1 MLIDTNV
8 LIWYGR
14 RQKQLNERVSRLM
27 RQQGNAYSYVSVWEM
42 AIKSGLGKLKLRAA
56 DNRPSTV
63 KQFML
68 RMVRELQLSALP
80 LEFDDLAEVET
91 LPLHHRDPFDR
102 LLIVQARRHNLAIV
116 SADSIFEQYGVK
128 VVW

>member
-1 MLIDTNV
+1 M
-8 LIWYGR
+8 
-14 RQKQLNERVSRLM
+14 S
-27 RQQGNAYSYVSVWEM
+27 
-42 AIKSGLGKLKLRAA
+42 IKSGLGKLKLSTA
-56 DNRPSTV
+56 DDQPSTV

-80 LEFDDLAEVET
+80 LEFDDLAEVDT

-116 SADSIFEQYGVK
+116 SADSIFEQNPVK